1 MAAIESHGLSKGF
14 DTPARTA
21 SRKRATGALAGLVTA
36 LVVTASACVGSHF
49 TTYKSF
55 TSALNKGASCAELFD
70 QREHFDNPRTL
81 AKVDRDL
88 DRIGCTSRDA
98 VRNDR

>member
-1 MAAIESHGLSKGF
+1 MHQTQTLRPK
-14 DTPARTA
+14 TA
-21 SRKRATGALAGLVTA
+21 KRRALLLTGAVMSVTVA
-36 LVVTASACVGSHF
+36 VSACTGSHF

-70 QREHFDNPRTL
+70 QREHLDDEDTL

-88 DRIGCTSRDA
+88 AEIGCTSRDA
-98 VRNDR
+98 VRDD